1 MTTYAAEHVPVSGLG
16 ATYHAAAAGDKV
28 KPGATLHVKNTNG
41 ATRDLTLVTPGTV
54 LGGLAIADQVVT
66 IPATTGERFV
76 LVPKAGF
83 AGPDGLVPLAWSTTA
98 GVSFAVLDVD

>member
-16 ATYHAAAAGDKV
+16 AAYHAAAAGDKV
-28 KPGATLHVKNTNG
+28 KPGVTLHVKNING
-41 ATRDLTLVTPGTV
+41 ASRDLTLVTPGTEF
-54 LGGLAIADQVVT
+54 GQAIGDQVVT

-83 AGPDGLVPLAWSTTA
+83 AGPDSLVPLAWSTTA